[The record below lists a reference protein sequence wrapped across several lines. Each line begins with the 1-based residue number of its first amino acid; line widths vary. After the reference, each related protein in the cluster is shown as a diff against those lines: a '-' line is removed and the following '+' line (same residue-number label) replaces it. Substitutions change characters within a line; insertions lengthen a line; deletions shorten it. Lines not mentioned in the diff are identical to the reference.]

1 MRAAI
6 ADWTETL
13 KVRSKYSIAYYN
25 RACAYSELGNSE
37 EAIKDFSQ
45 AIDINSG
52 WGEGINL
59 ASAYAKRALLY
70 RAKGFTQEAEQD
82 IQSFVLN
89 TKPEGEEIFD
99 NEEAETDSQKVM

>member
-1 MRAAI
+1 MWEFLPPQVRLRGAPRADERTARQLREDYERFRDGLPRPLEPYVL
-6 ADWTETL
+6 AT
-13 KVRSKYSIAYYN
+13 YA
-25 RACAYSELGNSE
+25 
-37 EAIKDFSQ
+37 
-45 AIDINSG
+45 
-52 WGEGINL
+52 INL

-82 IQSFVLN
+82 IQSFVLLN